1 LFGNSSS
8 VTLIASYPP
17 TRSIPTKLIGTRAY
31 APNREKFEESGRWYN
46 SPVPMLAQ
54 ASSGKERA
62 VTDRRTGSGGTE
74 DNVRD
79 ELDEAAGRGKRER
92 DARKEA
98 VEEEGQAGS
107 GGVKDN
113 VRDEWD
119 ESQERR

>member
-1 LFGNSSS
+1 
-8 VTLIASYPP
+8 
-17 TRSIPTKLIGTRAY
+17 
-31 APNREKFEESGRWYN
+31 
-46 SPVPMLAQ
+46 MLAQ
-54 ASSGKERA
+54 ASSGKESV

-79 ELDEAAGRGKRER
+79 ELDEATGRGKREG

-98 VEEEGQAGS
+98 AEEEGQAGS

-119 ESQERR
+119 ESQERG